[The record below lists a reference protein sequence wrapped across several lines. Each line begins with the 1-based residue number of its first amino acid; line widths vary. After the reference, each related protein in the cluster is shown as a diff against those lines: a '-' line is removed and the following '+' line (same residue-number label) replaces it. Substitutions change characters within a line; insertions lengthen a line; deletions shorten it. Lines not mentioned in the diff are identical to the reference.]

1 METKKHYKMYK
12 SGKLWVSAAVATL
25 ALTAGMAYGPSVNA
39 DTAQPT
45 QPTQAVKQTTPA
57 TDKVATN
64 NQTDNQTSQ
73 GQAGQQTTNK
83 TQQGNNVNQP
93 ASGQNA
99 QQNNQSADKPGAPT
113 NDNKGEQGNKEQ
125 SKSEK
130 VTFTRTVNFLTQ
142 GPDGKDTPNGADVVQ
157 NVDFTKITDSK
168 GNVTWQV
175 NTKQFTEIGIP
186 SKDGCYAQIDGK
198 FADKVPALAI
208 DPSKDKTTVN
218 VKVIYILAKRTVKPT
233 DDDSDKAQQVKT
245 VTRTI
250 NFTAPKGIKLP
261 DSFKKSIIQTVTF
274 GRDMY
279 IDVKD
284 PKNVTYGSWKVTNG
298 DWSKVNIQ
306 IDGYEALI
314 NGKATG
320 QYIEKGDFSDPD
332 KLQDEKVDVTYKL
345 ADGNKGADLNIKGNH
360 GSLDSISIVNNKLN
374 VVGWNA
380 TNDSQ
385 GKPYHYIFVWANGQV
400 IGKYQVD
407 IDAAKNY
414 RPDVPKVLNVW
425 NAAKSGFKDSITLD
439 MSKVKVGDIIT
450 VMSRWTSDPAGNTV
464 ENQTVDFVF
473 PKSIKVTPSTNQGWL
488 DNFGTYGNNQLKVD
502 GWNAT
507 NLSLNYPYHW
517 LILLDATTGKE
528 IARQKVT
535 SQDRPDV
542 AKAYSGILNANK
554 SGFEG
559 IFSLNG
565 IDINHNLQLVSRY
578 STDMVNGEGQRVDY
592 WFPAQKLMKGNTDIK
607 GSLDTFELK
616 NGRVHVIGW
625 NATDWSTVTQNHFLI
640 LLDSTDNKQVAT
652 KLISN
657 VSRQD
662 VAKAYPSIK
671 TAGNSGFDITF
682 DPIVLIPGHTYTL
695 VSRYSTSNQGNGDT
709 GAKVTYWFINRH
721 LTFNPNRT
729 NAGHLDSFNIS
740 NGKLQVSGWN
750 ATDMSELE
758 SNHWLILLN
767 SNNKEVA
774 RVQVINNTRPD
785 VAAVFKEI
793 QTAGNSGFNASFD
806 KLELKPGTYTLISRY
821 AIDPNNASQYTDYW
835 FKNAITIDPKQHA
848 SYVDAFKENKDG
860 SYQITGWMASNATMT
875 MKDVHPFLILVNDKG
890 QELGRTELTLTPR
903 SDVANIFSTIYDSA
917 ISGFNVNLKLNNDVK
932 IDKKTNEGL
941 MLYLRFTEAKDGN
954 PTAELVADDQVNTDF
969 MIKNGQLV
977 KKNLEKL
984 NRI

>member
-25 ALTAGMAYGPSVNA
+25 ALTAGMAYGSSANA
-39 DTAQPT
+39 DTMQTSPQPPTQSAANPTTTVADKAAQANSQNKQGQAAPQPT
-45 QPTQAVKQTTPA
+45 
-57 TDKVATN
+57 TN
-64 NQTDNQTSQ
+64 NQ
-73 GQAGQQTTNK
+73 
-83 TQQGNNVNQP
+83 NNNEV
-93 ASGQNA
+93 SGQNNK
-99 QQNNQSADKPGAPT
+99 QDNQGKLLPGKQGTPT
-113 NDNKGEQGNKEQ
+113 NVNKGEQGNEEQ
-125 SKSEK
+125 SKSET
-130 VTFTRTVNFLTQ
+130 VTFTRTVNFLTR
-142 GPDGKDTPNGADVVQ
+142 GADGKDTPNGADVVQ

-168 GNVTWQV
+168 VNVTWQG
-175 NTKQFTEIGIP
+175 NTKQFTEVGISP
-186 SKDGCYAQIDGK
+186 KDGYYAQIDGK
-198 FADKVPALAI
+198 FVDKVPALVI
-208 DPSKDKTTVN
+208 DPSKDKLTTTI
-218 VKVIYILAKRTVKPT
+218 KVIYVLAKQTIKPT
-233 DDDSDKAQQVKT
+233 DAKADKTQQVKT

-250 NFTAPKGIKLP
+250 DFTAPKGAKLP
-261 DSFKKSIIQTVTF
+261 DNFQRPIKQTVTF

-284 PKNVTYGSWKVTNG
+284 PKNVTYGPWNVTDG
-298 DWSKVNIQ
+298 GWDKVNIQ
-306 IDGYEALI
+306 INGYDALV
-314 NGKATG
+314 NNKTT
-320 QYIEKGDFSDPD
+320 QYIDKGDFSNPE
-332 KLQDEKVDVTYKL
+332 KLQDEKVDVTYQL
-345 ADGNKGADLNIKGNH
+345 AAGNKGVDLNIKGNH
-360 GSLDSISIVNNKLN
+360 GWLDSISIENNKLN
-374 VVGWNA
+374 VAGWNA

-407 IDAAKNY
+407 IDAAKNN

-425 NAAKSGFKDSITLD
+425 NAAKSGFNESITLD
-439 MSKVKVGDIIT
+439 MSKVKVGDTIT
-450 VMSRWTSDPAGNTV
+450 AMSRWTSDPAGNTV

-473 PKSIKVTPSTNQGWL
+473 PKSVKITPSTNQGWL
-488 DNFGTYGNNQLKVD
+488 DNFGTYGNNQLKVG

-507 NLSLNYPYHW
+507 NLSLNCPYHW

-542 AKAYSGILNANK
+542 AKAYSGVLNADK

-592 WFPAQKLMKGNTDIK
+592 WFPAQKLMKGNTEIK
-607 GSLDTFELK
+607 GSLDTFEIK
-616 NGRVHVIGW
+616 NGCVHVVGW

-640 LLDSTDNKQVAT
+640 LLDSTSNKQVAT

-657 VSRQD
+657 ISRPD

-729 NAGHLDSFNIS
+729 NVGHLDRFDIS
-740 NGKLQVSGWN
+740 NGELQVKGWH

-758 SNHWLILLN
+758 SNHWLILLD
-767 SNNKEVA
+767 SNNREVDC
-774 RVQVINNTRPD
+774 VQVINAPRPD
-785 VAAVFKEI
+785 VAAVFKGI
-793 QTAGNSGFNASFD
+793 QTAGNSGFNAGFD

-821 AIDPNNASQYTDYW
+821 AIDPNDASQYTDYW

-848 SYVDAFKENKDG
+848 SYVDTFKENKDG

-875 MKDVHPFLILVNDKG
+875 MKVVHPFLILVNGKG
-890 QELGRTELTLTPR
+890 QELGRTELALTPR
-903 SDVANIFSTIYDSA
+903 SDVANIFSTIYNSA
-917 ISGFNVNLKLNNDVK
+917 TSGFDANLKLNKDVK

-941 MLYLRFTEAKDGN
+941 LLYLRFTEAKDGN
-954 PTAELVADDQVNTDF
+954 PTAKLLADDQVNTGF
-969 MIKNGQLV
+969 MIKNGQFV
-977 KKNLEKL
+977 KKA
-984 NRI
+984 